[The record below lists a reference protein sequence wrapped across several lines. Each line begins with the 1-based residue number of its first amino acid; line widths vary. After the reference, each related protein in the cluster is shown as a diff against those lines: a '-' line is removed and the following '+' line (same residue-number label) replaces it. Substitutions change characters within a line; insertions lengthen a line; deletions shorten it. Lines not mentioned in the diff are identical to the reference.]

1 GAKSLYAFGAC
12 PTGRDERGKCTY
24 EPNITYAADGRL
36 RRPHRTEAPI
46 AARTRPTAPVV
57 DVTKYSYTVRPP
69 LLLRSGSRLSGA
81 CGAFPWGLCAM
92 RASKPP
98 VGRVRDIWLVRAF
111 AAFISARGTRAEALQ
126 RLRASTRS
134 RFRTTITAGRD
145 RITGASATQP
155 EWGRESSV
163 WTERRESGIT

>member
-111 AAFISARGTRAEALQ
+111 DSTNMETLERLGAGAATAARGTRGDGGCE
-126 RLRASTRS
+126 
-134 RFRTTITAGRD
+134 D
-145 RITGASATQP
+145 GAT
-155 EWGRESSV
+155 
-163 WTERRESGIT
+163 